1 MTCGFGPL
9 AAFAPTR
16 RMALLYNCDVMGWL
30 TVPEPFAV
38 KDPTNPMFDV
48 AKAFASISSA
58 PFDGNWSGAL
68 AQISA
73 AGSGWAGQML
83 GVSRSGELLYDIGHR
98 LPAEAL
104 SEFEQRGGIDPS
116 LNPRAKLLSRPY
128 FETLGDNDVMCA
140 EERSRSPFYTELFGP
155 ADAPFVCM
163 ARLPGPGGASTVVV
177 SLRSAS
183 AGHLVEEDR
192 LRFAMLLP
200 HLAAAIRLR
209 ARLDGHG
216 QSLVTD
222 ALEAAKLPAFLLS
235 ATGSVVGLTPS
246 AETFAARGAVL
257 HLRGRKLR
265 ALDRRSDE
273 QLQAVIRRACCWSL
287 EPAASSTSVVLQ
299 GEGRAT
305 TVEVAPLPRADGPT
319 RHGAVAILTVVPP
332 RLT

>member
-1 MTCGFGPL
+1 
-9 AAFAPTR
+9 
-16 RMALLYNCDVMGWL
+16 
-30 TVPEPFAV
+30 
-38 KDPTNPMFDV
+38 MFDV

-58 PFDGNWSGAL
+58 PFDGNWSDAL

-83 GVSRSGELLYDIGHR
+83 GVSRSGELLYDVGYRIPVD
-98 LPAEAL
+98 LL
-104 SEFEQRGGIDPS
+104 SDFEQRGGVDPS

-128 FETLGDNDVMCA
+128 FETIGDNEVMCA
-140 EERSRSPFYTELFGP
+140 EERSRNPFYTEFFGS

-163 ARLPGPGGASTVVV
+163 ARLPGPGGASTAVV

-200 HLAAAIRLR
+200 HVAAAIRLQ

-222 ALEAAKLPAFLLS
+222 ALEAVKLPAFLLS

-246 AETFAARGAVL
+246 AESFAQRADVL
-257 HLRGRKLR
+257 QLRGRKIQAVDR
-265 ALDRRSDE
+265 ASD
-273 QLQAVIRRACCWSL
+273 QRLQAAIRRACCWSL
-287 EPAASSTSVVLQ
+287 EPAATSASVVLQ
-299 GEGRAT
+299 GEDRT
-305 TVEVAPLPRADGPT
+305 STVEVAPLPRAQGPG
-319 RHGAVAILTVVPP
+319 RHGAVAILTVAQPP
-332 RLT
+332 AV